1 MKRRTNMILD
11 NFPLLKEEEN
21 KYEYV
26 GLMSA
31 QASKGIGL
39 LTSIAMFFCNVFGGE
54 SYLYTEKIGKV
65 KKTALERLIEK
76 ANRRGCDR
84 LTNINFVMDGLSVI
98 AYGTGL
104 RLKKDKQ
111 YS

>member
-1 MKRRTNMILD
+1 MNMILD

-26 GLMSA
+26 ALMSA
-31 QASKGIGL
+31 QASTGIGL
-39 LTSIAMFFCNVFGGE
+39 LTAIAQGFCNVFGGE
-54 SYLYTEKIGKV
+54 TDLYTEKIGKV
-65 KKTALERLIEK
+65 KLMALERLIEI
-76 ANRRGCDR
+76 ANKRGCDR

-104 RLKKDKQ
+104 KLKKDKL
-111 YS
+111 SS